1 MKLTKKQL
9 DELTGGGKT
18 PKDVESL
25 YSQMLQH
32 MIMAV
37 ECECAGDRRS
47 RCLRPDYRKLAGQS
61 LVVSRESS
69 HSSVM
74 EGGAIGSGT
83 QYRPLAWTYSPGWID
98 AAEPTSVIKSLFPDC
113 ER

>member
-61 LVVSRESS
+61 LVVPRESS

-74 EGGAIGSGT
+74 KGARRLLIGWRKPGKTGDADRFSHLMFWIP
-83 QYRPLAWTYSPGWID
+83 RAAYS
-98 AAEPTSVIKSLFPDC
+98 
-113 ER
+113 